1 MKYTELT
8 VHTTNEA
15 SEIVADAMW
24 NYTDFGVTVCDVNDI
39 IALQKTKD
47 GYWDYIDEN
56 LRDVSRTDVL
66 VKCYLEEA
74 TAQKI
79 AAAIMDDI
87 FLARERAAGAIDFGT
102 LEEAKRQVDGD
113 DWIEVWKKHFRPIHL
128 SRIVVVPEWIK
139 YEKQPDEEIVLLD
152 SNMAFG
158 TGEHE
163 TTKMCLD
170 LLGEIDVSGK
180 TVIDVGTGSGIL
192 GIASILS
199 DAKSAY
205 MCDIDS
211 TAIDTAKENA
221 RLNNVSDRC
230 EIERADL
237 LEKSKEPADV
247 VFANITADILI
258 RLSKDIGRFL
268 KDDGTIILSGIIHA
282 RLDEVKSAYEN
293 CGFKFVRHVRDG
305 EWNALEFKK

>member
-1 MKYTELT
+1 MKWYEVTLVSTHEGADLFADALFS
-8 VHTTNEA
+8 VGCGGV
-15 SEIVADAMW
+15 SIYDKQDIVALYDS
-24 NYTDFGVTVCDVNDI
+24 DI
-39 IALQKTKD
+39 V
-47 GYWDYIDEN
+47 WDYIDEN
-56 LRDVSRTDVL
+56 LVNSLDDKVFVKGIIGEEEKTEVL
-66 VKCYLEEA
+66 
-74 TAQKI
+74 QKI
-79 AAAIMDDI
+79 AEEIEKLKENSPFNLGSGEIIVNTIDD
-87 FLARERAAGAIDFGT
+87 E
-102 LEEAKRQVDGD
+102 
-113 DWIEVWKKHFRPIHL
+113 DWKNEWKKYYKPIVTK
-128 SRIVVVPEWIK
+128 SVTVIPVWIK
-139 YEKQPDEEIVLLD
+139 YSKNSRDEKILWINPG
-152 SNMAFG
+152 MAFG

-192 GIASILS
+192 GIASILCN
-199 DAKSAY
+199 AKSAY

-221 RLNNVSDRC
+221 RLNNVSDRS

-268 KDDGTIILSGIIHA
+268 KDDGIIILSGIIHA
-282 RLDEVKSAYEN
+282 RLDEVKNAFET
-293 CGFKFVRHVRDG
+293 CGFKFVKHVRDG

>member
-1 MKYTELT
+1 MKWYEVTLVSTHEGADLFADALFS
-8 VHTTNEA
+8 VGCGGV
-15 SEIVADAMW
+15 SIYDKQDIVALYDS
-24 NYTDFGVTVCDVNDI
+24 DI
-39 IALQKTKD
+39 V
-47 GYWDYIDEN
+47 WDYIDEN
-56 LRDVSRTDVL
+56 LVNNLDDRVFVKGIIGEEEKTEVL
-66 VKCYLEEA
+66 
-74 TAQKI
+74 QKI
-79 AAAIMDDI
+79 AEEIENLKKNSPFNLGSGEIIVNSIDD
-87 FLARERAAGAIDFGT
+87 E
-102 LEEAKRQVDGD
+102 
-113 DWIEVWKKHFRPIHL
+113 DWKNEWKKYYKPIVTK
-128 SRIVVVPEWIK
+128 SVTVVPVWIK
-139 YEKQPDEEIVLLD
+139 YNKISDKEKILWINPG
-152 SNMAFG
+152 MAFG

-170 LLGEIDVSGK
+170 LLGEIDVNGK

-192 GIASILS
+192 GIASILL

>member
-1 MKYTELT
+1 
-8 VHTTNEA
+8 
-15 SEIVADAMW
+15 
-24 NYTDFGVTVCDVNDI
+24 
-39 IALQKTKD
+39 
-47 GYWDYIDEN
+47 
-56 LRDVSRTDVL
+56 
-66 VKCYLEEA
+66 
-74 TAQKI
+74 
-79 AAAIMDDI
+79 
-87 FLARERAAGAIDFGT
+87 
-102 LEEAKRQVDGD
+102 
-113 DWIEVWKKHFRPIHL
+113 
-128 SRIVVVPEWIK
+128 
-139 YEKQPDEEIVLLD
+139 
-152 SNMAFG
+152 MAFG

-237 LEKSKEPADV
+237 LGKSKASGCGNRPSA
-247 VFANITADILI
+247 
-258 RLSKDIGRFL
+258 RPRGRSR
-268 KDDGTIILSGIIHA
+268 IC
-282 RLDEVKSAYEN
+282 RPRR
-293 CGFKFVRHVRDG
+293 CGLRC
-305 EWNALEFKK
+305 

>member
-8 VHTTNEA
+8 VHTTHAA
-15 SEIVADAMW
+15 SEIVADVMW

-158 TGEHE
+158 TGE
-163 TTKMCLD
+163 
-170 LLGEIDVSGK
+170 
-180 TVIDVGTGSGIL
+180 
-192 GIASILS
+192 
-199 DAKSAY
+199 
-205 MCDIDS
+205 
-211 TAIDTAKENA
+211 
-221 RLNNVSDRC
+221 
-230 EIERADL
+230 
-237 LEKSKEPADV
+237 
-247 VFANITADILI
+247 
-258 RLSKDIGRFL
+258 IGRA
-268 KDDGTIILSGIIHA
+268 SC
-282 RLDEVKSAYEN
+282 RERV
-293 CGFKFVRHVRDG
+293 
-305 EWNALEFKK
+305 

>member
-1 MKYTELT
+1 MFVKGIIGEEEKTE
-8 VHTTNEA
+8 
-15 SEIVADAMW
+15 
-24 NYTDFGVTVCDVNDI
+24 
-39 IALQKTKD
+39 
-47 GYWDYIDEN
+47 
-56 LRDVSRTDVL
+56 VL
-66 VKCYLEEA
+66 
-74 TAQKI
+74 QKI
-79 AAAIMDDI
+79 AEEIENLKKNSPFNLGSGEIIVNSIDD
-87 FLARERAAGAIDFGT
+87 E
-102 LEEAKRQVDGD
+102 
-113 DWIEVWKKHFRPIHL
+113 DWKNEWKKYYKPIVTK
-128 SRIVVVPEWIK
+128 SVTVVPVWIK
-139 YEKQPDEEIVLLD
+139 YNKISDKEKILWINPG
-152 SNMAFG
+152 MAFG

-192 GIASILS
+192 GIAAILS

>member
-1 MKYTELT
+1 MKWYEVTLVSTHEGADLFADALFS
-8 VHTTNEA
+8 VGC
-15 SEIVADAMW
+15 SGVSIYDKQDIVALYDS
-24 NYTDFGVTVCDVNDI
+24 DI
-39 IALQKTKD
+39 V
-47 GYWDYIDEN
+47 WDYIDEN
-56 LRDVSRTDVL
+56 LVNNLDDRVF
-66 VKCYLEEA
+66 VKGIIGEEENW
-74 TAQKI
+74 KN
-79 AAAIMDDI
+79 
-87 FLARERAAGAIDFGT
+87 E
-102 LEEAKRQVDGD
+102 
-113 DWIEVWKKHFRPIHL
+113 WKKYYKPIVTK
-128 SRIVVVPEWIK
+128 SVTVVPVWIK
-139 YEKQPDEEIVLLD
+139 YNKISDKEKILWINPG
-152 SNMAFG
+152 MAFG

-230 EIERADL
+230 EVERADL

>member
-1 MKYTELT
+1 MKWYEVTLVSTHEGADLFADALFS
-8 VHTTNEA
+8 VGCGGV
-15 SEIVADAMW
+15 SIYDKQDIVALYDS
-24 NYTDFGVTVCDVNDI
+24 DI
-39 IALQKTKD
+39 V
-47 GYWDYIDEN
+47 WDYIDEN
-56 LRDVSRTDVL
+56 LVNNLDDRVFVKGIIGEEEKTEVL
-66 VKCYLEEA
+66 
-74 TAQKI
+74 QKI
-79 AAAIMDDI
+79 AEEIENLKKNSPFNLGSGEIIVNSIDD
-87 FLARERAAGAIDFGT
+87 E
-102 LEEAKRQVDGD
+102 
-113 DWIEVWKKHFRPIHL
+113 DWKNEWKKYYKPIVTK
-128 SRIVVVPEWIK
+128 SVTVVPVWIK
-139 YEKQPDEEIVLLD
+139 YNKISDKEKILWINPG
-152 SNMAFG
+152 MAFG

-199 DAKSAY
+199 GAKSAY

-258 RLSKDIGRFL
+258 RLSKDI
-268 KDDGTIILSGIIHA
+268 
-282 RLDEVKSAYEN
+282 
-293 CGFKFVRHVRDG
+293 
-305 EWNALEFKK
+305 

>member
-1 MKYTELT
+1 MKWYEVTLVSTHEGADLFADALFS
-8 VHTTNEA
+8 VGC
-15 SEIVADAMW
+15 SGVSIYDKQDIVALYDS
-24 NYTDFGVTVCDVNDI
+24 DI
-39 IALQKTKD
+39 V
-47 GYWDYIDEN
+47 WDYIDEN
-56 LRDVSRTDVL
+56 LINNLDDRVFVKGIIGEEEKTEVL
-66 VKCYLEEA
+66 
-74 TAQKI
+74 QKI
-79 AAAIMDDI
+79 AEEIENLKKNSPFNLGSGEIIVNSIDD
-87 FLARERAAGAIDFGT
+87 E
-102 LEEAKRQVDGD
+102 
-113 DWIEVWKKHFRPIHL
+113 DWKNEWKKYYKPIVTK
-128 SRIVVVPEWIK
+128 SVTVVPVWIK
-139 YEKQPDEEIVLLD
+139 YSKNSINEKILWINPG
-152 SNMAFG
+152 MAFG

-192 GIASILS
+192 GIVSILS
-199 DAKSAY
+199 GAKSAY

-221 RLNNVSDRC
+221 RLNFVSDRC

>member
-1 MKYTELT
+1 MKWYEVTLVSTHEGADLFADALFS
-8 VHTTNEA
+8 VGCGGV
-15 SEIVADAMW
+15 SIYDKQDIVALYDS
-24 NYTDFGVTVCDVNDI
+24 DI
-39 IALQKTKD
+39 V
-47 GYWDYIDEN
+47 WDYIDEN
-56 LRDVSRTDVL
+56 LVNNLDDRVFVKGIIGEEEKTEVL
-66 VKCYLEEA
+66 
-74 TAQKI
+74 QKI
-79 AAAIMDDI
+79 AEEIENLKKNSPFNLGSGEIIVNSIDD
-87 FLARERAAGAIDFGT
+87 E
-102 LEEAKRQVDGD
+102 
-113 DWIEVWKKHFRPIHL
+113 DWKNEWKKYYKPIVTK
-128 SRIVVVPEWIK
+128 SVTVVPVWIK
-139 YEKQPDEEIVLLD
+139 YNKISDKEKTLWINPG
-152 SNMAFG
+152 MAFG

-199 DAKSAY
+199 GAKSVY

-221 RLNNVSDRC
+221 RLNKVSDRC

>member
-1 MKYTELT
+1 MKWYEVTLVSTHEGADLFADALFS
-8 VHTTNEA
+8 VGCGGV
-15 SEIVADAMW
+15 SIFDKQDIVALYDS
-24 NYTDFGVTVCDVNDI
+24 DI
-39 IALQKTKD
+39 V
-47 GYWDYIDEN
+47 WDYIDEN
-56 LRDVSRTDVL
+56 LVNNLDDRVFVKGIIGEEEKTEVL
-66 VKCYLEEA
+66 
-74 TAQKI
+74 QKI
-79 AAAIMDDI
+79 AEEIENLKKNSPFNLGSGEIIVNSIDD
-87 FLARERAAGAIDFGT
+87 E
-102 LEEAKRQVDGD
+102 
-113 DWIEVWKKHFRPIHL
+113 DWKNEWKKYYKPIVTK
-128 SRIVVVPEWIK
+128 SVTVVPVWIK
-139 YEKQPDEEIVLLD
+139 YNKISDKEKILWINPG
-152 SNMAFG
+152 MAFG

-192 GIASILS
+192 GIAPILS
-199 DAKSAY
+199 DATSAY

-221 RLNNVSDRC
+221 RLNSVSDRC

>member
-1 MKYTELT
+1 MKWYEVTLVSTHEGADLFADALFS
-8 VHTTNEA
+8 VGCGGV
-15 SEIVADAMW
+15 SIYDKQDIVALYDS
-24 NYTDFGVTVCDVNDI
+24 DI
-39 IALQKTKD
+39 V
-47 GYWDYIDEN
+47 WDYIDEN
-56 LRDVSRTDVL
+56 LVNNLDDRVFVKGIIGEEEKTEVL
-66 VKCYLEEA
+66 
-74 TAQKI
+74 QKI
-79 AAAIMDDI
+79 AEEIENLKKNSPFNLGSGEIIVNSIDD
-87 FLARERAAGAIDFGT
+87 E
-102 LEEAKRQVDGD
+102 
-113 DWIEVWKKHFRPIHL
+113 DWKNEWKKYYKPIVTK
-128 SRIVVVPEWIK
+128 SVTVVPVWIK
-139 YEKQPDEEIVLLD
+139 YSKNSINEKILWINPG
-152 SNMAFG
+152 MAFG

-199 DAKSAY
+199 NAKSAY

>member
-1 MKYTELT
+1 MKWYEVTLVSTHEGADLFADALFS
-8 VHTTNEA
+8 VGCGGV
-15 SEIVADAMW
+15 SIYDKQDIVALYDS
-24 NYTDFGVTVCDVNDI
+24 DI
-39 IALQKTKD
+39 V
-47 GYWDYIDEN
+47 WDYIDEN
-56 LRDVSRTDVL
+56 LVNNLDDRVF
-66 VKCYLEEA
+66 VKGIIGEEEK
-74 TAQKI
+74 TELLQKI
-79 AAAIMDDI
+79 AEEIENLKKNSPFNLGSGEIIVNSIDD
-87 FLARERAAGAIDFGT
+87 E
-102 LEEAKRQVDGD
+102 
-113 DWIEVWKKHFRPIHL
+113 DWKNEWKKYYKPIVTK
-128 SRIVVVPEWIK
+128 SVTVVPVWIK
-139 YEKQPDEEIVLLD
+139 YNKISDKEKILWINPG
-152 SNMAFG
+152 MAFG

-199 DAKSAY
+199 GAKSAD

-221 RLNNVSDRC
+221 RLNSVSDRC

-282 RLDEVKSAYEN
+282 RLDEVKSAYED
-293 CGFKFVRHVRDG
+293 CGFKFVRHVCDG

>member
-1 MKYTELT
+1 
-8 VHTTNEA
+8 
-15 SEIVADAMW
+15 
-24 NYTDFGVTVCDVNDI
+24 
-39 IALQKTKD
+39 
-47 GYWDYIDEN
+47 
-56 LRDVSRTDVL
+56 
-66 VKCYLEEA
+66 
-74 TAQKI
+74 
-79 AAAIMDDI
+79 
-87 FLARERAAGAIDFGT
+87 
-102 LEEAKRQVDGD
+102 
-113 DWIEVWKKHFRPIHL
+113 
-128 SRIVVVPEWIK
+128 
-139 YEKQPDEEIVLLD
+139 
-152 SNMAFG
+152 MAFG

-170 LLGEIDVSGK
+170 LLGEIDMSGK

-199 DAKSAY
+199 GAKSAY

-282 RLDEVKSAYEN
+282 RLDEVRSAYEN